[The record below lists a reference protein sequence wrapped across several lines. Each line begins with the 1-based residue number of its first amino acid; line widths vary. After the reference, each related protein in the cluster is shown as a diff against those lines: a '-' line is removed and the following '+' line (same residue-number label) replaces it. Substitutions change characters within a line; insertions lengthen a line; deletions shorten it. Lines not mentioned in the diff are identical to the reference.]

1 MQVQK
6 KIIHMQTTALKGSPK
21 LQETLDT
28 NSIPLTYKIK
38 NYIQF
43 QIHQIEQ

>member
-6 KIIHMQTTALKGSPK
+6 IQTHANNGPKRSPK

-43 QIHQIEQ
+43 QNHQIEQ